1 MHSQQSQQSHILE
14 VYIILVEDLFILQD
28 YWGVKILKNLLT
40 NIARIFLALYFLL
53 PGIGKF
59 IAWDDQV
66 ALMEAHNMKMI
77 PLLLAVAGV
86 IQIVGGISLL
96 LKKYVVVCALS
107 FAAMTIVINVNLH
120 DFWNIYEGVN
130 AERETQ
136 NFFKNLGI
144 FAGLLLLAAIHIEES
159 N

>member
-1 MHSQQSQQSHILE
+1 M
-14 VYIILVEDLFILQD
+14 
-28 YWGVKILKNLLT
+28 
-40 NIARIFLALYFLL
+40 
-53 PGIGKF
+53 GKF

-66 ALMEAHNMKMI
+66 ALMEAHNMKMV
-77 PLLLAVAGV
+77 PLLLAIAGV

-96 LKKYVVVCALS
+96 LKKYVVVCALG

-120 DFWNIYEGVN
+120 DFWNLYEGIN
-130 AERETQ
+130 ADREAQ

>member
-1 MHSQQSQQSHILE
+1 M
-14 VYIILVEDLFILQD
+14 
-28 YWGVKILKNLLT
+28 KNLLT
-40 NIARIFLALYFLL
+40 NTARIFLALYFLL

-59 IAWDDQV
+59 IAWDDQI
-66 ALMEAHNMKMI
+66 ALMEAHNMKMV
-77 PLLLAVAGV
+77 PLFLAIAGV

-107 FAAMTIVINVNLH
+107 FAAMTILINLNLH
-120 DFWNIYEGVN
+120 DFWNVYEGIN
-130 AERETQ
+130 AEHETQ